1 MKYVRAVTLLL
12 VSGCASIPQMEPAGV
27 VIAKRD
33 QLFAEVGAA
42 FTGVQQACKDAEF
55 PALCQEAGKRWIETI
70 EQFPYKAEYKT
81 GVALSFKAN
90 NWEPLFSYMKTI
102 VMKEQ
107 AYRNRILAEE
117 NAANVSMQRQ
127 LQANRDLNSALL
139 GAALIFNLTQYPR

>member
-1 MKYVRAVTLLL
+1 
-12 VSGCASIPQMEPAGV
+12 MEPAGV

-33 QLFAEVGAA
+33 QLFAEMGAT
-42 FTGVQQACKDAEF
+42 FTGFQQACKDAEF

-81 GVALSFKAN
+81 GVALSLKAN